1 LAALSEA
8 KPKIGDYPFTTLE
21 PNLGVVKFS
30 DFRSFVMADIPGII
44 EEAHQGKGLGIQ
56 FLRHIERNNV
66 LLFMVASDTDI
77 LYEYEA
83 LVNELKAY
91 RSDLLDKPRVL
102 AITKMD
108 LKQGFKLEEDLHFK
122 DEIPVIPI
130 SSVTNYGVDEL
141 RETLWGAIQNAKQHN
156 T

>member
-1 LAALSEA
+1 MELKLIADVGLVGLPNAGKSTLLAALSEA

-30 DFRSFVMADIPGII
+30 DFRSSLWQIFIII

-108 LKQGFKLEEDLHFK
+108 LKQGFKLEEDL
-122 DEIPVIPI
+122 
-130 SSVTNYGVDEL
+130 L
-141 RETLWGAIQNAKQHN
+141 
-156 T
+156 